1 MVDFVPILLF
11 AFGVVAI
18 IKPGL
23 VAMIDRRQK
32 AAGTT
37 RRPSEIEMSE
47 SYYAVVRLV
56 GVGLA
61 LFGLIFTLR
70 SL

>member
-1 MVDFVPILLF
+1 MVDIIPVLLLM
-11 AFGVVAI
+11 FGVVALV
-18 IKPGL
+18 KPEV
-23 VAMIDRRQK
+23 VATIDRRQK

-37 RRPSEIEMSE
+37 RQPSDVEMSE
-47 SYYAVVRLV
+47 TYYAVVRIIGLGLV
-56 GVGLA
+56 